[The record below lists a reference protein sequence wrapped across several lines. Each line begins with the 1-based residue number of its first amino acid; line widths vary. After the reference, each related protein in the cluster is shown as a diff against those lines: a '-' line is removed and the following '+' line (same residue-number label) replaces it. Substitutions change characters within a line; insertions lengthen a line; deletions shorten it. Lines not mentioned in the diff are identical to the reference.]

1 MMRRH
6 LIAILAILSSGLM
19 AQSALPEPEPALN
32 RILFI
37 MDASNSMYG
46 RWEDSGTKMEVA
58 QRLMGRLLDSLA
70 QVEDP
75 HFQLAL
81 RVYGHQKPVP
91 PQDCGDTRLEV
102 SFGHSSIPRIKK
114 VLRRLRPMGT
124 TPIALSLSKAAGDF
138 ASAPCPSGNCRD
150 IVVLITDGKEEC
162 GGDPCE
168 ASRILQKQGIT
179 LKPFVIGVGLDQ
191 SLIDAFDCVGT
202 FFDARDEGTFKRAL
216 GVIVNQILDETSAQV
231 NLMDVHGHPSESN
244 MPVVLRNVVTGK
256 VSEAFVH
263 TLNYQN
269 NPDTIQLD
277 PLITY
282 EGVVYTIPPVTIDSV
297 MINPGKHNHIG
308 TEAHQGNLT
317 LKVPGLKSM
326 QNPPLAV
333 IRNQGET
340 SILNVQPFN
349 SSVRYIA
356 GTYDI
361 DILTLPRYQEEVTI
375 KAGQTQSLT
384 FPAPGNVTVQ
394 MKSSGYGSIF
404 LIEGGLWT
412 WVTHLQDH
420 LTRQQLSL
428 QPGNYKLVYRP
439 KSAMQTSYSIT
450 KTFTVTSGSST
461 LVRI

>member
-1 MMRRH
+1 
-6 LIAILAILSSGLM
+6 
-19 AQSALPEPEPALN
+19 
-32 RILFI
+32 
-37 MDASNSMYG
+37 
-46 RWEDSGTKMEVA
+46 
-58 QRLMGRLLDSLA
+58 
-70 QVEDP
+70 
-75 HFQLAL
+75 
-81 RVYGHQKPVP
+81 
-91 PQDCGDTRLEV
+91 
-102 SFGHSSIPRIKK
+102 
-114 VLRRLRPMGT
+114 
-124 TPIALSLSKAAGDF
+124 
-138 ASAPCPSGNCRD
+138 
-150 IVVLITDGKEEC
+150 
-162 GGDPCE
+162 
-168 ASRILQKQGIT
+168 
-179 LKPFVIGVGLDQ
+179 
-191 SLIDAFDCVGT
+191 
-202 FFDARDEGTFKRAL
+202 
-216 GVIVNQILDETSAQV
+216 
-231 NLMDVHGHPSESN
+231 
-244 MPVVLRNVVTGK
+244 
-256 VSEAFVH
+256 
-263 TLNYQN
+263 
-269 NPDTIQLD
+269 
-277 PLITY
+277 LITY

-340 SILNVQPFN
+340 TILNVQPFN